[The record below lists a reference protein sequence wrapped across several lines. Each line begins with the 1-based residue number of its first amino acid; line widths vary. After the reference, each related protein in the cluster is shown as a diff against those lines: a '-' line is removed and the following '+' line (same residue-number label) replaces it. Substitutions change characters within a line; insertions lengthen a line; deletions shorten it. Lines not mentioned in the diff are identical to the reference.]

1 MQTIVVKLDPALLAN
16 PDLDLRYEI
25 PEAIEIYTQGKIVER
40 GYDYLEDEN
49 NSMTI
54 WLGCDDASV
63 AYLEVLECFKE
74 QKILDNDLTQ
84 CVKIYISAEED
95 ADFSQ
100 CKLVHRYA

>member
-1 MQTIVVKLDPALLAN
+1 MQTIVLKLNPTLLTN

-54 WLGCDDASV
+54 WLGCGDANI
-63 AYLEVLECFKE
+63 AYLDVLECFKQ
-74 QKILDNDLTQ
+74 QKILDNDLSQ
-84 CVKIYISAEED
+84 AVEIYISED
-95 ADFSQ
+95 EDTDFAK
-100 CKLVHRYA
+100 CTLVYRYA